1 MPRTSDKAE
10 RILEYVNQFVQE
22 NGYAPSVREI
32 GAAVGL
38 RSTASVSYHIQALQE
53 KGMLI
58 TPDGKG
64 RKRSIVTNVRP
75 GQIPV
80 IGVVTAGVPIL
91 AFEHQEGTMAW
102 EGDPSCF
109 ALRVRGDSMI
119 NAGILSGD
127 KVVVRPQ
134 QTADDG
140 QIVVA
145 LIGDEA
151 TVKRLS
157 RKKGQIWLLPENDN
171 YEPIDGTHAQIIGL
185 VKAVVREY

>member
-1 MPRTSDKAE
+1 MPRTSDKAD

-38 RSTASVSYHIQALQE
+38 RSTASVSYHIQALQD
-53 KGMLI
+53 KGLLQS
-58 TPDGKG
+58 PGEKG
-64 RKRSIVTNVRP
+64 RKRSIVTGARP

-91 AFEHQEGTMAW
+91 AYENQEGTMSW
-102 EGDPSCF
+102 DGEPGCF

-119 NAGILSGD
+119 NAGILNGD

-134 QTADDG
+134 QTANDG

-145 LIGDEA
+145 RIGDEA
-151 TVKRLS
+151 TVKRLH
-157 RKKGQIWLLPENDN
+157 RRNGAIWLMPENDA
-171 YEPIDGTHAQIIGL
+171 YEPIDGTEAEIVGL
-185 VKAVVREY
+185 VKAVFREY

>member
-58 TPDGKG
+58 TPDTKG

-91 AFEHQEGTMAW
+91 AYENQEGTMAW
-102 EGDPSCF
+102 DGEPGCF

-134 QTADDG
+134 QTANDG

-145 LIGDEA
+145 RIGDEA
-151 TVKRLS
+151 TVKRLL
-157 RKKGQIWLLPENDN
+157 RRKGQIWLMPENDN
-171 YEPIDGTHAQIIGL
+171 YAPIDGSQAEIIGL